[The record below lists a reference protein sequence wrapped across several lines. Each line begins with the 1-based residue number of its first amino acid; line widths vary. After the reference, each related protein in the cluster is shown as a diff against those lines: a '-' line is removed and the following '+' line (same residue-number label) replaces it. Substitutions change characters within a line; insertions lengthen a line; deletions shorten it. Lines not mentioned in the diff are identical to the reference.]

1 MITSK
6 QRAWL
11 RARANTM
18 PSQFQIGKGELTPS
32 LTDSLD
38 EMLTT
43 HELLKLT
50 VLKSAETE
58 PAVIGRQLADAVGAD
73 IVQLIGRRI
82 VLYRHSQKLADKGQA
97 LLLP

>member
-11 RARANTM
+11 RAKANSM
-18 PSQFQIGKGELTPS
+18 PSQFQIGKGELTSS

-50 VLKSAETE
+50 VLKTAETE
-58 PAVIGRQLADAVGAD
+58 PAEIGRQLAEAVGAD

-82 VLYRHSQKLADKGQA
+82 VLYRHSEKLAEKGRSM
-97 LLLP
+97 LLP